1 MYFASREGAFRSTN
15 NGATWSRLNRVP
27 VVNLNGITWDSG
39 TQRLLISSS
48 NSSDLYESRDAGD
61 HWRAFP
67 VGWTVKAVRIAGER
81 TFGTTQFDGI
91 VANSEVQ
98 SAERASRTFQS
109 GGTR

>member
-1 MYFASREGAFRSTN
+1 MYFTSREGAFRSTN

-27 VVNLNGITWDSG
+27 VVNLNAVIWDSN

-61 HWRAFP
+61 RWRTLS
-67 VGWTVKAVRIAGER
+67 VGWTVKAVRIAGDR
-81 TFGTTQFDGI
+81 TFATTQFDGI
-91 VANSEVQ
+91 VANSETQ